1 MLSFLNLWY
10 SLSKATNI
18 INNIFQQYKNN
29 PNYFGQ
35 TFEDIDVGQSNIK
48 INAGEQ
54 KYTTDELAD
63 IKKVAEINASGKRT
77 ENLNNKINE
86 KS

>member
-1 MLSFLNLWY
+1 M
-10 SLSKATNI
+10 
-18 INNIFQQYKNN
+18 
-29 PNYFGQ
+29 
-35 TFEDIDVGQSNIK
+35 GQSNIK